1 MAKAKEKEIK
11 IEWVHG
17 SNGTIGGQAYFINAT
32 EDKHFCITYYGAPDE
47 KVLKA
52 KANIK
57 VRLPERV
64 AEFLMENPGWKQV
77 TKEKY
82 NSVYFKRK
90 I

>member
-17 SNGTIGGQAYFINAT
+17 SNGTIGGQAYLVNAT
-32 EDKHFCITYYGAPDE
+32 EDKCFCITCYGAPDE

-52 KANIK
+52 KADIK
-57 VRLPERV
+57 VHLPERV
-64 AEFLMENPGWKQV
+64 AEFILENPGWKQV

-82 NSVYFKRK
+82 DTVYFNRK
-90 I
+90 F